1 MQPFPTAFW
10 KKTAESTL
18 EETEC
23 FSAVNSEA
31 AGIDPSGD
39 ALYILQD
46 SLVNSNNTQHAMALG
61 DLAVGLHKDIKESEL
76 VSSPVSNPLRGTPIV
91 HPDRE
96 TKNFDAD
103 KVVYSAAFMGN
114 IDGTGEDNFRGW
126 YDFVEEAGLG
136 AGSGNEK
143 ELANFVL
150 RNYLNVW
157 RSHAAHKTNPVT
169 TTISEDCKTATVKCY
184 FQKDA
189 SQKLIEL
196 GDDVHLL
203 SPADQ
208 TLAQEVDW
216 WSAGSQEVNE
226 FVQYRGFNGFNG
238 GADGQDEPDLIHF
251 FYRQRAKVSIRFKA
265 NNLTIK
271 IKGLGTDHQR
281 FGRDRNGNY
290 PDGVNDNGPNMA
302 DLAFKAS
309 QAEKEFNRT
318 VLDSGIGDLQSCEIF
333 LNQDKKIKCIAPM
346 LGYWRD
352 GLDSLY
358 LDYNN
363 IFKGPVRIF
372 DYVSDAYS
380 DQGSNKPVYDDDGN
394 YLSGNPIHGF
404 GYISSAQ
411 YSAGYP
417 DGEYVFSPYG
427 AGYTESYAG
436 FYNRGLDMT
445 SDSPDYNSPYQYTKT
460 FSGLSGNQTVD
471 IMFDSVTE
479 LFNGGAY
486 YEIEL
491 SYT

>member
-46 SLVNSNNTQHAMALG
+46 SLVNSNNTQNAISLG
-61 DLAVGLHKDIKESEL
+61 DLAVGLHKDFKESEL
-76 VSSPVSNPLRGTPIV
+76 LTSDGFPMVHAKRDEGFKAANLNYRG
-91 HPDRE
+91 
-96 TKNFDAD
+96 NFNDD
-103 KVVYSAAFMGN
+103 
-114 IDGTGEDNFRGW
+114 IDNFTGW
-126 YDFVEEAGLG
+126 SNFVEEAGLG
-136 AGSGNEK
+136 AGSGSEK

-150 RNYLNVW
+150 RNYLNIW
-157 RSHAAHKTNPVT
+157 RSNSAHKTNPVT
-169 TTISEDCKTATVKCY
+169 TAISEDCKTATVKCY

-196 GDDVHLL
+196 GDDLHLL

-208 TLAQEVDW
+208 ALAQEVDW
-216 WSAGSQEVNE
+216 WSAFSPEIKD
-226 FVQYRGFNGFNG
+226 FVENRGFNGFNG
-238 GADGQDEPDLIHF
+238 GADGQDEPDLIHY

-265 NNLTIK
+265 DNLTIK

-281 FGRDRNGNY
+281 FGRDQNGNY

-302 DLAFKAS
+302 DLAFKAF
-309 QAEKEFNRT
+309 QAKKEFNRT

-333 LNQDKKIKCIAPM
+333 LNQDKQIKCIAPM

-352 GLDSLY
+352 GLDSPY

-372 DYVSDAYS
+372 DYVDGAYS
-380 DQGSNKPVYDDDGN
+380 DQGSNKPVYDDDGS

-404 GYISSAQ
+404 GYISSDK

-417 DGEYVFSPYG
+417 DGESVYSPYG
-427 AGYTESYAG
+427 DDYIKSYAG

-445 SDSPDYNSPYQYTKT
+445 LDSPDYNSPYQYTKT

>member
-23 FSAVNSEA
+23 FSAVNST
-31 AGIDPSGD
+31 DSNGD
-39 ALYILQD
+39 GVYILQTAETPD
-46 SLVNSNNTQHAMALG
+46 AEG
-61 DLAVGLHKDIKESEL
+61 EDGVGFYRDFKESEL
-76 VSSPVSNPLRGTPIV
+76 PTSEGFPMA

-96 TKNFDAD
+96 AGFDAD
-103 KVVYSAAFMGN
+103 KVVYRGAFTTN

-136 AGSGNEK
+136 SGSGSEK
-143 ELANFVL
+143 ELVNFVL
-150 RNYLNVW
+150 RNYLNIW
-157 RSHAAHKTNPVT
+157 RSNSAHKTNPIT

-189 SQKLIEL
+189 SQKLAEL

-203 SPADQ
+203 SAADQ
-208 TLAQEVDW
+208 ALAQEVDW
-216 WSAGSQEVNE
+216 WSAYSPEIKD
-226 FVQYRGFNGFNG
+226 FVENRGFNGFNAG
-238 GADGQDEPDLIHF
+238 VNLQDEPDLIHY

-265 NNLTIK
+265 DNLTIK

-281 FGRDRNGNY
+281 FGRDQNGNY
-290 PDGVNDNGPNMA
+290 PNGKNDNGPNE
-302 DLAFKAS
+302 DNLAFKAS
-309 QAEKEFNRT
+309 QARNEFNRT
-318 VLDSGIGDLQSCEIF
+318 TLDSGVGDVQSCEIF
-333 LNQDKKIKCIAPM
+333 LNQDKQIKCIAPM

-352 GLDSLY
+352 GVDSPY
-358 LDYNN
+358 DGYIN

-372 DYVSDAYS
+372 DYVDGAYS
-380 DQGSNKPVYDDDGN
+380 DQGSNKPVYDDNGD

-404 GYISSAQ
+404 GYISDAQ
-411 YSAGYP
+411 YSAGYA
-417 DGEYVFSPYG
+417 DGESVFSPYG
-427 AGYTESYAG
+427 AGYTKSYAG
-436 FYNRGLDMT
+436 FYNRNSDTT

>member
-10 KKTAESTL
+10 KKTAEPVI
-18 EETEC
+18 EEVSC
-23 FSAVNSEA
+23 FTPVNSED
-31 AGIDPSGD
+31 INGD
-39 ALYILQD
+39 GVYILQD
-46 SLVNSNNTQHAMALG
+46 SPLKPDNTQNAIALG
-61 DLAVGLHKDIKESEL
+61 DLAVGLHKDFKESEL
-76 VSSPVSNPLRGTPIV
+76 PTSDGFPMAHANRDGGFKTTNVNYRG
-91 HPDRE
+91 
-96 TKNFDAD
+96 
-103 KVVYSAAFMGN
+103 AFTRN

-136 AGSGNEK
+136 SGSGSEK
-143 ELANFVL
+143 ELVNFVL
-150 RNYLNVW
+150 RNYLNIW
-157 RSHAAHKTNPVT
+157 RSNSAHKTNPIT

-189 SQKLIEL
+189 SQKLAEL

-203 SPADQ
+203 SAADRE
-208 TLAQEVDW
+208 LAEDVDW
-216 WSAGSQEVNE
+216 WSAYSPEIRD
-226 FVQYRGFNGFNG
+226 FVENRGFNGFNG
-238 GADGQDEPDLIHF
+238 GADLQDEPDIIHY

-265 NNLTIK
+265 DNLTIK

-281 FGRDRNGNY
+281 FDRDQNGNY
-290 PDGVNDNGPNMA
+290 PNGKNDNGPNE
-302 DLAFKAS
+302 DNLAFKAS
-309 QAEKEFNRT
+309 QARNEFNRT
-318 VLDSGIGDLQSCEIF
+318 TLDSGIGDLQSCEIF
-333 LNQDKKIKCIAPM
+333 LNRDKQIKCIAPM

-352 GLDSLY
+352 GIDSPY
-358 LDYNN
+358 DGYIN

-372 DYVSDAYS
+372 DYVDGAYS
-380 DQGSNKPVYDDDGN
+380 DQGSNKPVYNDYGRL
-394 YLSGNPIHGF
+394 LSGNPIHGF
-404 GYISSAQ
+404 GYIPSEK

-417 DGEYVFSPYG
+417 DGESVYSPYG
-427 AGYTESYAG
+427 DDYIKSYAG
-436 FYNRGLDMT
+436 FYNRNSDTT

>member
-46 SLVNSNNTQHAMALG
+46 SLVNSFNTQNAIALG
-61 DLAVGLHKDIKESEL
+61 DLAVGLHKDFKESNL
-76 VSSPVSNPLRGTPIV
+76 PTSNGFPFVHAERDRTFNAGDLAFRG
-91 HPDRE
+91 
-96 TKNFDAD
+96 
-103 KVVYSAAFMGN
+103 AFVNSIGG
-114 IDGTGEDNFRGW
+114 IEFEDNFLGW
-126 YDFVEEAGLG
+126 SNFVKEAGLG

-150 RNYLNVW
+150 RNYLNIW
-157 RSHAAHKTNPVT
+157 RSNSAHKTNPIT

-208 TLAQEVDW
+208 ALAQEVDW
-216 WSAGSQEVNE
+216 WSAFSPEIKD
-226 FVQYRGFNGFNG
+226 FVENRGFNGFNG
-238 GADGQDEPDLIHF
+238 GADGQDEPDLIHY

-265 NNLTIK
+265 DNLTIK

-281 FGRDRNGNY
+281 FGRDLNGNY

-352 GLDSLY
+352 GLDSPY

-372 DYVSDAYS
+372 DYVDDVYS
-380 DQGSNKPVYDDDGN
+380 DQGSNKPVYDDDGS

>member
-23 FSAVNSEA
+23 FSAVNST
-31 AGIDPSGD
+31 DSNGD
-39 ALYILQD
+39 GVYILQD
-46 SLVNSNNTQHAMALG
+46 SLVNSNNTQNAISLG
-61 DLAVGLHKDIKESEL
+61 DLAVGLHKDIEESEL
-76 VSSPVSNPLRGTPIV
+76 VSSPSSAPQRGLPIT

-96 TKNFDAD
+96 KKNFDAD
-103 KVVYSAAFMGN
+103 KVAYRGAFTRN

-136 AGSGNEK
+136 SGSGNEK

-150 RNYLNVW
+150 RNYLNIW
-157 RSHAAHKTNPVT
+157 RSNSAHKTNPIT

-208 TLAQEVDW
+208 ALAQEVDW
-216 WSAGSQEVNE
+216 WSAFSPEINE
-226 FVQYRGFNGFNG
+226 FVQHKGFNGFNG
-238 GADGQDEPDLIHF
+238 GADGQDEPDLVHF

-281 FGRDRNGNY
+281 FGRDLNGNY

-302 DLAFKAS
+302 DLAFKGF
-309 QAEKEFNRT
+309 QAQRELNGT
-318 VLDSGIGDLQSCEIF
+318 GLDSGVGDVQSCEIF
-333 LNQDKKIKCIAPM
+333 LNQDKQIKCIAPM

-352 GLDSLY
+352 GVDSPY
-358 LDYNN
+358 DGYIN

-372 DYVSDAYS
+372 DYVDGAYS
-380 DQGSNKPVYDDDGN
+380 DQGSNKPVYDDNGD

-404 GYISSAQ
+404 GYISDAQ
-411 YSAGYP
+411 YSAGYA
-417 DGEYVFSPYG
+417 DGESVFSPYG
-427 AGYTESYAG
+427 AGYTKSYAG
-436 FYNRGLDMT
+436 FYNRNSDTT

-471 IMFDSVTE
+471 IFFDSVTE

>member
-10 KKTAESTL
+10 KKTAEPVIEEVSCFTL
-18 EETEC
+18 
-23 FSAVNSEA
+23 VNSED
-31 AGIDPSGD
+31 ISGD
-39 ALYILQD
+39 GVYILQD
-46 SLVNSNNTQHAMALG
+46 SPIISDNTRNAILLG
-61 DLAVGLHKDIKESEL
+61 DLAVGLHKDFKESDLGIGSEGFPIAHANRDGGFKTTNVNYRGNFNNDIGNFIGWNDL
-76 VSSPVSNPLRGTPIV
+76 VQ
-91 HPDRE
+91 
-96 TKNFDAD
+96 
-103 KVVYSAAFMGN
+103 
-114 IDGTGEDNFRGW
+114 
-126 YDFVEEAGLG
+126 EAGLG
-136 AGSGNEK
+136 AGSGNEE
-143 ELANFVL
+143 ELVNFVL
-150 RNYLNVW
+150 RNYLNIW
-157 RSHAAHKTNPVT
+157 RSNSAHKTNPVT

-184 FQKDA
+184 FQKDE

-216 WSAGSQEVNE
+216 WTAGSQEVNE